1 MDLTGFATL
10 LLWYREALS
19 KYVTYS
25 EDIKIYSDDIDKPY
39 GCNGHQNI
47 LLYNDVKTFYIINM
61 VMTFKGYLT
70 VL

>member
-10 LLWYREALS
+10 LLWYWEASS

-39 GCNGHQNI
+39 GVMDIKTFCYTMMSKHFI
-47 LLYNDVKTFYIINM
+47 LLM